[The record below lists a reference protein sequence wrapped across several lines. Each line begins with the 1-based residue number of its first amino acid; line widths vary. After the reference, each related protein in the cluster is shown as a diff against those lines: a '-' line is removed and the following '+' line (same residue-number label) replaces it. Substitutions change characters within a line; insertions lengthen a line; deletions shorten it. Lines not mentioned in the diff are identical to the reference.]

1 MDALLKGGGTV
12 QSALDSVQTQLQNNL
27 QLQMQYCQYTST
39 VPPLCWEADIRAAGG
54 RLAPPSPPDFIQG
67 LRIGVEATRGRW
79 REGCSKMYYMASV
92 RSYVFADCQGCYI
105 MLYGA

>member
-1 MDALLKGGGTV
+1 M

-54 RLAPPSPPDFIQG
+54 RLTPPSPPDFIQG

-92 RSYVFADCQGCYI
+92 RSYVCAIIDIIYTSIF
-105 MLYGA
+105 